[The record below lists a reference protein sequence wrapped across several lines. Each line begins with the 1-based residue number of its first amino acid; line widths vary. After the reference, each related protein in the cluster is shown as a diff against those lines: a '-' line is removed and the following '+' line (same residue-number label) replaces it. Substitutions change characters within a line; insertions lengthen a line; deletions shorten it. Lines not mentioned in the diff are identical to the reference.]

1 MTANP
6 AVTVLGTGAFFG
18 SARRSITT
26 PSFLFSKLQATVP
39 ERKVPRHT
47 HDSPHFILVTSGL
60 YRTEARNQ
68 KGICSAG
75 TLIFNPGGT
84 THRDCFRSDRGE
96 FLSISPGLGP
106 SNLLEKASSVPLI
119 IGGPAFRMD
128 RDPWVGDRIVTEF
141 HDSTD
146 SSAMVLESL
155 GLELVGLLSERVRSA
170 STFIPTW
177 LFETRDMIEDC
188 FASEL
193 TVAELAVTAG
203 VHPVY
208 LARAYRRHF
217 GCSPGEYMRR
227 CRLMRAQRL
236 LANPDLPLV
245 EVALRTGF
253 SDQSQMTKSFTAM
266 FGISPGRYR
275 RLRRS

>member
-1 MTANP
+1 MATNSGVATLS
-6 AVTVLGTGAFFG
+6 AGKFFG
-18 SARRSITT
+18 NARRSVIT
-26 PSFLFSKLQATVP
+26 PSFFFCGLKATVP

-47 HDSPHFILVTSGL
+47 HESPHFIVVTRGV

-68 KGICSAG
+68 DGLCSAG
-75 TLIFNPGGT
+75 SLIFNPAGT
-84 THRDCFRSDRGE
+84 THRDCFRSDCGE
-96 FLSISPGLGP
+96 FLSISPGLET
-106 SNLLEKASSVPLI
+106 SKLLEQASPVPLI
-119 IGGPAFRMD
+119 ISGPGFRTD
-128 RDPWVGDRIVTEF
+128 QDPWIGDRIVTEF
-141 HDSTD
+141 HDATD
-146 SSAMVLESL
+146 SFAVVLESL
-155 GLELVGLLSERVRSA
+155 GLELLGLLLQQARSESA
-170 STFIPTW
+170 FIPSW

-217 GCSPGEYMRR
+217 GCSPGEYMRC
-227 CRLMRAQRL
+227 CRLMRVRRL
-236 LANPDLPLV
+236 LANSDLPLV

>member
-1 MTANP
+1 M
-6 AVTVLGTGAFFG
+6 LGAGAFFG
-18 SARRSITT
+18 CARRSVTT

-39 ERKVPRHT
+39 EREVPRHT
-47 HDSPHFILVTSGL
+47 HDSSHFILVTRGL

-75 TLIFNPGGT
+75 TLIFNPRGT

-96 FLSISPGLGP
+96 FLSISPGLEA
-106 SNLLEKASSVPLI
+106 STLLEPASSVPLI
-119 IGGPAFRMD
+119 IGGPNFRMD
-128 RDPWVGDRIVTEF
+128 ADPWVADRIVTEF
-141 HDSTD
+141 HHSTN
-146 SSAMVLESL
+146 SSAMALESL
-155 GLELVGLLSERVRSA
+155 GLELVGLLLQQVRSA
-170 STFIPTW
+170 SAFIPSW
-177 LFETRDMIEDC
+177 LVRSREMIEDC
-188 FASEL
+188 FASQL

-227 CRLMRAQRL
+227 CRLLHVHRL
-236 LANPDLPLV
+236 LANSDLPLV

-253 SDQSQMTKSFTAM
+253 SDQSQMTKCFTSM